1 MAEPARASGPAGPG
15 GSVRPHPAVGPTGS
29 STAGLV
35 VLGGLP
41 GSGKTTIATAL
52 ARRTGAAHVR
62 VDTIEQAVVDSG
74 LATHPVG
81 PVGYVVAYALAG
93 DQLALGHAV
102 VADSVNPLE
111 VTRAAWRSVAERH
124 AAPVLEVEVV
134 CSDVALHQ
142 ARASTRPSD
151 VEGLSKPQWE
161 QITARH
167 LAAWAADL
175 RVDTATTEV
184 EEAVDRIVAA
194 ACWWPGPV
202 DALAAA
208 RAALGCP
215 GPAEVTPAQIL
226 PVDTLPAATWPA
238 GPAVGG
244 SSTGSW

>member
-1 MAEPARASGPAGPG
+1 MAEPARASGPAGTE
-15 GSVRPHPAVGPTGS
+15 GSVCPHAAAGPTGS
-29 STAGLV
+29 RSAGLV

-74 LATHPVG
+74 LAAHPVG
-81 PVGYVVAYALAG
+81 PAGYVVAYAVAG
-93 DQLALGHAV
+93 DQLALGHPV

-134 CSDVALHQ
+134 CSDAALHQ
-142 ARASTRPSD
+142 ARARTRPSD
-151 VEGLSKPQWE
+151 VEGLMKPRWE
-161 QITARH
+161 QITARD

-194 ACWWPGPV
+194 ASWWPGPV
-202 DALAAA
+202 DALAA
-208 RAALGCP
+208 P
-215 GPAEVTPAQIL
+215 GAELDRPRPGEIL
-226 PVDTLPAATWPA
+226 LAGTLPAATWPA
-238 GPAVGG
+238 GRAVGG
-244 SSTGSW
+244 SSTGSR